1 MVIEFNRLIFYLVLL
16 ASHMGP
22 GSCPV
27 FSPTNMAPTY
37 GPGKAVEVGPV
48 LGPPSHPHWKL
59 RWSSWLRALVWLNT
73 GPCSHWRNKLADGC
87 FSVLPSLFVTVTFK
101 YIQPHSDLPSFTPA
115 GLIGCFYQTA
125 VEVLFPFCFHKK

>member
-1 MVIEFNRLIFYLVLL
+1 MVQQVRLTSVIL

-48 LGPPSHPHWKL
+48 LGPPPIHIGNLDEVPGFGL
-59 RWSSWLRALVWLNT
+59 WSGSTLALAV
-73 GPCSHWRNKLADGC
+73 
-87 FSVLPSLFVTVTFK
+87 
-101 YIQPHSDLPSFTPA
+101 
-115 GLIGCFYQTA
+115 IGGIN
-125 VEVLFPFCFHKK
+125 